1 MARRG
6 RTKDGAAAS
15 SGVAGGGK
23 AEAGAAGGHRRGSG
37 VSHVY
42 ETLRNEIVE
51 LALAPGSPI
60 DEVQLAERFSLSR
73 TPIREAL
80 VRLAAEG
87 LITTLPNRATIVSS
101 IDFLNLPHFFDAL
114 TLMYR
119 VTTRLA
125 AANHQGDDIG
135 RIRAA
140 QARFADAVAARDA
153 LAMIATNRDFHLEIA
168 RAGRNRYYTELFRQL
183 LDEGRRILRLY
194 YSSFHDVLPPQYA
207 AEHDEMIAA
216 VAARDV
222 AEGDRLAALHA
233 AQVVR
238 HIRAAIATDA
248 GINAG
253 LEI

>member
-1 MARRG
+1 MAKQAKKRSSDG
-6 RTKDGAAAS
+6 EDGANPY
-15 SGVAGGGK
+15 
-23 AEAGAAGGHRRGSG
+23 RRGSG

-42 ETLRNEIVE
+42 EKLRNEIVE
-51 LALAPGSPI
+51 LKLEPGSPI
-60 DEVQLAERFSLSR
+60 DELQLAERFSLSR

-87 LITTLPNRATIVSS
+87 LITTLPNRATIVSNV
-101 IDFLNLPHFFDAL
+101 DFLNLPHFFDAL

-125 AANHQGDDIG
+125 AANHQPDDIA

-140 QARFADAVAARDA
+140 QGAFTDAVGARDA

-194 YSSFHDVLPPQYA
+194 YSSFQDVLPPQYA
-207 AEHDEMIAA
+207 DEHEEMIAA
-216 VAARDV
+216 IAARDV
-222 AEGDRLAALHA
+222 ALADRLAGLHA
-233 AQVVR
+233 AQIVR
-238 HIRAAIATDA
+238 HIQASITADT
-248 GINAG
+248 GVNAQI
-253 LEI
+253 EI

>member
-1 MARRG
+1 MAKQ
-6 RTKDGAAAS
+6 TKKH
-15 SGVAGGGK
+15 AGKDDDGGK
-23 AEAGAAGGHRRGSG
+23 GGHRRGSG

-42 ETLRNEIVE
+42 EKLRNEIIE
-51 LALAPGSPI
+51 LKLEPGSPI
-60 DEVQLAERFSLSR
+60 DELQLAQRFALSR

-87 LITTLPNRATIVSS
+87 LITTLPNRATIVSN
-101 IDFLNLPHFFDAL
+101 IDFLTLPQFFDAL

-125 AANHQGDDIG
+125 AANHRDGDIG

-140 QARFADAVAARDA
+140 QEQFASAVEARDA

-168 RAGRNRYYTELFRQL
+168 RTGRNRYYAELFRQL

-194 YSSFHDVLPPQYA
+194 YSSFQDALPKQYVT
-207 AEHDEMIAA
+207 EHEDMIAA

-222 AEGDRLAALHA
+222 QEADRLAALHA
-233 AQVVR
+233 AQIVR
-238 HIRAAIATDA
+238 HIQASVTADTGVNSDLRI
-248 GINAG
+248 
-253 LEI
+253 

>member
-1 MARRG
+1 M
-6 RTKDGAAAS
+6 DD
-15 SGVAGGGK
+15 
-23 AEAGAAGGHRRGSG
+23 EAGAGMARQGGAAKGGRDDDGAGGHRRGSG

-42 ETLRNEIVE
+42 EKLRNEIVE
-51 LALAPGSPI
+51 LTLEPGSPI
-60 DEVQLAERFSLSR
+60 DELQLAERFSLSR

-125 AANHQGDDIG
+125 AANHRRDDLA

-140 QARFADAVAARDA
+140 QALFVEAVEARDA
-153 LAMIATNRDFHLEIA
+153 LAMIAANRDFHLEIA
-168 RAGRNRYYTELFRQL
+168 KAGRNRYYAELFRQL

-194 YSSFHDVLPPQYA
+194 YSSFQDVLPPRYV
-207 AEHDEMIAA
+207 AEHEEMIAA
-216 VAARDV
+216 IEARDV
-222 AEGDRLAALHA
+222 AEADRLAGLHA
-233 AQVVR
+233 AQIVR
-238 HIRAAIATDA
+238 HIQASMMGDGGTGAD
-248 GINAG
+248 
-253 LEI
+253 LEL

>member
-1 MARRG
+1 MAKQAKMQG
-6 RTKDGAAAS
+6 GSKDDGAN
-15 SGVAGGGK
+15 
-23 AEAGAAGGHRRGSG
+23 GHRRGSG

-42 ETLRNEIVE
+42 EKLRNEIVE
-51 LALAPGSPI
+51 LKLEPGSPI
-60 DEVQLAERFSLSR
+60 DELHLAERFSLSR

-87 LITTLPNRATIVSS
+87 LITTLPNRATIVSN

-125 AANHQGDDIG
+125 AANLQAEDIG

-140 QARFADAVAARDA
+140 QADFAAAVEARDA
-153 LAMIATNRDFHLEIA
+153 LAMIASNRDFHIEIA

-194 YSSFHDVLPPQYA
+194 YSSFQDVLPPQYV
-207 AEHDEMIAA
+207 AEHEDMIAA
-216 VAARDV
+216 IIARDV
-222 AEGDRLAALHA
+222 AEADRLAGLHA
-233 AQVVR
+233 VQIVR
-238 HIRAAIATDA
+238 HIQASITADA
-248 GINAG
+248 GVNAR
-253 LEI
+253 IDI

>member
-1 MARRG
+1 MARQAGKR
-6 RTKDGAAAS
+6 GAAARND
-15 SGVAGGGK
+15 AN
-23 AEAGAAGGHRRGSG
+23 GHRRGSG
-37 VSHVY
+37 VAHVY

-51 LALAPGSPI
+51 LKLEPGSPI
-60 DEVQLAERFSLSR
+60 DELQLAERFSLSR

-87 LITTLPNRATIVSS
+87 LITTLPNRATIVSN

-125 AANHQGDDIG
+125 AANHQGDDLA

-140 QARFADAVAARDA
+140 QAAFAKAVAARDA

-216 VAARDV
+216 IAARDV
-222 AEGDRLAALHA
+222 AEADRLAGLHA
-233 AQVVR
+233 AQIVR
-238 HIRAAIATDA
+238 HIQSSIAADA
-248 GINAG
+248 GVNAG
-253 LEI
+253 MEV

>member
-1 MARRG
+1 MAKQAKKQG
-6 RTKDGAAAS
+6 GDGEDGAN
-15 SGVAGGGK
+15 GY
-23 AEAGAAGGHRRGSG
+23 RRGSG

-42 ETLRNEIVE
+42 EKLRNEIVE
-51 LALAPGSPI
+51 LKLEPGSPI
-60 DEVQLAERFSLSR
+60 DELQLAERFSLSR

-87 LITTLPNRATIVSS
+87 LITTLPNRATIVSNV
-101 IDFLNLPHFFDAL
+101 DFLNLPHFFDAL

-125 AANHQGDDIG
+125 AANHQPEDLA

-140 QARFADAVAARDA
+140 QDAFTRAVGDRDA

-194 YSSFHDVLPPQYA
+194 YSSFQDVLPPEYV
-207 AEHDEMIAA
+207 AEHQEMIAA

-222 AEGDRLAALHA
+222 ARADRLAGLHA
-233 AQVVR
+233 AQIVR
-238 HIRAAIATDA
+238 HIQASITADA
-248 GINAG
+248 GVNAG
-253 LEI
+253 IEI

>member
-1 MARRG
+1 M
-6 RTKDGAAAS
+6 DD
-15 SGVAGGGK
+15 
-23 AEAGAAGGHRRGSG
+23 EAGAGMARQGGAAKGGRDDDGAGGHRRGSG

-42 ETLRNEIVE
+42 EKLRNEIVE
-51 LALAPGSPI
+51 LTLEPGSPI
-60 DEVQLAERFSLSR
+60 DELQLAERFSLSR

-87 LITTLPNRATIVSS
+87 LITTLPNRATIVSN

-125 AANHQGDDIG
+125 AANRTPEDLS
-135 RIRAA
+135 RIRAM
-140 QARFADAVAARDA
+140 QERFTRAVAARDA
-153 LAMIATNRDFHLEIA
+153 LAMIAANRDFHLEIA

-194 YSSFHDVLPPQYA
+194 YSSFQDMLPPRYA

-216 VAARDV
+216 IAARDV
-222 AEGDRLAALHA
+222 AEADRLAGLHA
-233 AQVVR
+233 EQIVR
-238 HIRAAIATDA
+238 HIRASITADA
-248 GINAG
+248 GVNARM
-253 LEI
+253 EI

>member
-1 MARRG
+1 MAKEAKKRNG
-6 RTKDGAAAS
+6 DGEDGANLY
-15 SGVAGGGK
+15 
-23 AEAGAAGGHRRGSG
+23 RRGSG

-42 ETLRNEIVE
+42 EKLRNEIVE
-51 LALAPGSPI
+51 LKLEPGSPI
-60 DEVQLAERFSLSR
+60 DELHLAERFSLSR

-87 LITTLPNRATIVSS
+87 LITTLPNRATIVSNV
-101 IDFLNLPHFFDAL
+101 DFLNLPHFFDAL

-125 AANHQGDDIG
+125 AANHKPEDLA

-140 QARFADAVAARDA
+140 QDAFTRAVADRDA

-194 YSSFHDVLPPQYA
+194 YSSFQDVLPPQYA
-207 AEHDEMIAA
+207 DEHEEMIAA
-216 VAARDV
+216 IAARDV
-222 AEGDRLAALHA
+222 AEADRLAGLHA
-233 AQVVR
+233 AQIVR
-238 HIRAAIATDA
+238 HIQASITADA
-248 GINAG
+248 GVNAG
-253 LEI
+253 IDI

>member
-1 MARRG
+1 MARQTGKR
-6 RTKDGAAAS
+6 GAAAEK
-15 SGVAGGGK
+15 AGES
-23 AEAGAAGGHRRGSG
+23 ASGHRRGSG
-37 VSHVY
+37 AGHVY
-42 ETLRNEIVE
+42 ERLRNEIVE
-51 LALAPGSPI
+51 LALRPGSPI
-60 DEVQLAERFSLSR
+60 DELHLAERFALSR

-125 AANHQGDDIG
+125 AANHQPEDLA

-140 QARFADAVAARDA
+140 QDAFTRAVGDRDA

-194 YSSFHDVLPPQYA
+194 YSSFQDVLPPEYV
-207 AEHDEMIAA
+207 AEHQEMIAA

-222 AEGDRLAALHA
+222 ARADRLAGLHA
-233 AQVVR
+233 AQIVR
-238 HIRAAIATDA
+238 HIQASITADA
-248 GINAG
+248 GVNAG
-253 LEI
+253 IEI